1 MTAERQKGIL
11 YPRKQRFCG
20 ACDLGQKILFQ
31 FAGRCPAAG
40 FDFLGLESRLAVN
53 LAQEETVVATVHE
66 RSRFTD
72 EMELLVLRHDGSDR
86 VAAYTED
93 GMRMLPFSDIECI
106 TVLDGKTYA
115 VTRSGERCRLKLRLY
130 ELEAMLPASFIR
142 INKSA
147 LANEAHLERFT
158 ASFNGAVDAV
168 FRSGYREYVS
178 RRCFAEIKRRY
189 DHV

>member
-1 MTAERQKGIL
+1 M
-11 YPRKQRFCG
+11 RFKLVI
-20 ACDLGQKILFQ
+20 DKT
-31 FAGRCPAAG
+31 
-40 FDFLGLESRLAVN
+40 
-53 LAQEETVVATVHE
+53 QEETVVATVHE
-66 RSRFTD
+66 RSRLTD
-72 EMELLVLRHDGSDR
+72 EMELLVLQHDGSDR
-86 VAAYTED
+86 IAAYTED

-115 VTRSGERCRLKLRLY
+115 VTRSAERCRLKLRLY

-189 DHV
+189 DNL